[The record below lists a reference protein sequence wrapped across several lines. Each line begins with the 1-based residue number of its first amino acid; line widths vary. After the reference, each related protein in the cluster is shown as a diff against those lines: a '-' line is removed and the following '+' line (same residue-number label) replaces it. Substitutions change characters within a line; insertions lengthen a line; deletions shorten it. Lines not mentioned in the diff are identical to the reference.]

1 MQNKKTKN
9 LNSFS
14 TLYKVIKMV
23 EKTKKL
29 AIVMGLILIGVVMS
43 AGCADKAEQEPAPS
57 APAGAVTTTQ
67 SSTDKTPAA
76 DETPAAPTSSESL
89 IDLLGKAKG
98 ISVKYD
104 MVTTDNGE
112 IVSTGTAWLKGNN
125 MRIDT
130 TAEGRDMVV
139 IVNGDDRVS
148 YMYQPDENMALKT
161 VLDEVPESVTGDV
174 EALMDLN
181 PAIIGT
187 ETIDGMR
194 CTAIEYVVME
204 KPEEVKIK
212 QCIWLKYGLP
222 VQVEMTSPSGT
233 SRTEMKN
240 FDFGRISDTTFEL
253 PAGVEIKNLSD
264 MFDMSTLPDEA

>member
-1 MQNKKTKN
+1 MKNTKTKN

-23 EKTKKL
+23 EKTKKW

-57 APAGAVTTTQ
+57 APAGEVTTTQ
-67 SSTDKTPAA
+67 SSTD
-76 DETPAAPTSSESL
+76 ETLTAPTSSESL

-125 MRIDT
+125 MRVDT
-130 TAEGRDMVV
+130 TAEGQAVVV
-139 IVNGDDRVS
+139 IVNGDNRVS
-148 YMYQPDENMALKT
+148 YMYQPDENKALKT

-174 EALMDLN
+174 EALMNLN
-181 PAIIGT
+181 PTIIGT

-194 CTAIEYVVME
+194 CTVIEYVVME
-204 KPEEVKIK
+204 KPEEVKMK
-212 QCIWLKYGLP
+212 QWVWLKYGLP

-233 SRTEMKN
+233 SRTEMRN
-240 FDFGRISDTTFEL
+240 FDFGSISGTTFGL
-253 PAGVEIKNLSD
+253 PAGVEIINLSD
-264 MFDMSTLPDEA
+264 RFDMSTLPDEA

>member
-1 MQNKKTKN
+1 
-9 LNSFS
+9 
-14 TLYKVIKMV
+14 MV
-23 EKTKKL
+23 EKTKKW
-29 AIVMGLILIGVVMS
+29 AIIIGLILIGVVVS
-43 AGCADKAEQEPAPS
+43 AGCADKAEQEV
-57 APAGAVTTTQ
+57 APAAPPAEATTT
-67 SSTDKTPAA
+67 STQPST
-76 DETPAAPTSSESL
+76 DETPTAPTSSESL
-89 IDLLGKAKG
+89 IDLMGKAKG
-98 ISVKYD
+98 ITVKYD

-112 IVSTGTAWLKGNN
+112 IVSTSTAWLEGNN

-130 TAEGRDMVV
+130 TAEGQAMSMILR
-139 IVNGDDRVS
+139 GDDQVS

-194 CTAIEYVVME
+194 CTVIEYVVME
-204 KPEEVKIK
+204 KPEELKMK
-212 QCIWLKYGLP
+212 QWIWVKYGLP

-233 SRTEMKN
+233 SRTEMRN
-240 FDFGRISDTTFEL
+240 FDFGSISDTTFEL
-253 PAGVEIKNLSD
+253 PAGVEIINRSD

>member
-1 MQNKKTKN
+1 MQNTKTKN

-23 EKTKKL
+23 EKTKKW
-29 AIVMGLILIGVVMS
+29 AIVIGLILIGVVVS
-43 AGCADKAEQEPAPS
+43 AGCADKAEQEEAVGAP
-57 APAGAVTTTQ
+57 PGEAVTTTTQ
-67 SSTDKTPAA
+67 PSTD
-76 DETPAAPTSSESL
+76 ETLTAPTSSESL

-104 MVTTDNGE
+104 MVTIENGE
-112 IVSTGTAWLKGNN
+112 VVSTGTAWLKGNN

-130 TAEGRDMVV
+130 TAEGHAMVM

-161 VLDEVPESVTGDV
+161 VLDEVPESVTGNV

-194 CTAIEYVVME
+194 CTVIEYVVME

-212 QCIWLKYGLP
+212 QCIGLKYGLP
-222 VQVEMTSPSGT
+222 VQTEMTSPAGT
-233 SRTEMKN
+233 MRTEMKN

>member
-1 MQNKKTKN
+1 MQNTKTKN
-9 LNSFS
+9 LNSPS
-14 TLYKVIKMV
+14 TLSYRVIKMV
-23 EKTKKL
+23 DKRKKW
-29 AIVMGLILIGVVMS
+29 AIFMGLILIGVVMS
-43 AGCADKAEQEPAPS
+43 AGCADKAELEPAPS
-57 APAGAVTTTQ
+57 APAGEVTTTQ
-67 SSTDKTPAA
+67 SSTD
-76 DETPAAPTSSESL
+76 ETLTAPTSSESL

-112 IVSTGTAWLKGNN
+112 IVSTSTAWLKGNN
-125 MRIDT
+125 MRVDT
-130 TAEGRDMVV
+130 TAEGQAIVV
-139 IVNGDDRVS
+139 IVNVDDRVS

-174 EALMDLN
+174 EALMNLN

-194 CTAIEYVVME
+194 CTVIEYVLME
-204 KPEEVKIK
+204 KPEEVKMK
-212 QCIWLKYGLP
+212 QWLWLKYGLP

-233 SRTEMKN
+233 SRTEMRN
-240 FDFGRISDTTFEL
+240 FDFGSISGTTFEL
-253 PAGVEIKNLSD
+253 PAGVEIKNRSD